1 MVVVVVVND
10 DGGGG
15 GTGKQG
21 AINVQ
26 PLNMYANGLLRRRAC
41 VEGGINALGD
51 RTFGALQQ

>member
-1 MVVVVVVND
+1 MVVND